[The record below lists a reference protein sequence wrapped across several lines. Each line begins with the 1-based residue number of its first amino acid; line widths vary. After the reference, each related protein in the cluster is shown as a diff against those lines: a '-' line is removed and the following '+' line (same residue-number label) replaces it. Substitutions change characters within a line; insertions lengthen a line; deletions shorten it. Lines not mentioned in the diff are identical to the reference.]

1 MTNQAASDPS
11 VIRSQ
16 TEKLETV
23 VSALLSTD
31 TYTESHLR
39 DQLMAFRPVVAPDV
53 SNDDIT
59 AVHRRLVHKL
69 SIDVEMGVGITA
81 KDFKSWLPEK
91 RHDIDWDRWLTYK
104 QWLRN
109 SNRPPL
115 VLEKM
120 EEFTDVILDYVG
132 DPTLPGPWDRKGLI
146 IGDVQS
152 GKTQTYLGLLNKAAD
167 AGYRLIVLLAGNTE
181 YLRQQTQIR
190 VDEGFLG
197 KDSSRNISRLGTSMP
212 AADRYVGVGRL
223 NKQLTYATG
232 MTTVVQDFLQ
242 ASRDATSIT
251 VSADSPNPF
260 IFVIKKNVHVL
271 KALIDWTDEQPKSH
285 GKIDLPL
292 LLVDDESD
300 YASVNTGKE
309 DDPTQTNFLIRQLL
323 SKYSRNSYVA
333 ITATPFANILIDHEA
348 AAEKEG
354 ETHKDLFPKDFI
366 YGLEAPSNYVGAVAT
381 FGTEDDVN
389 ADRVIDLHDV
399 EALLPLKH
407 KQTHALTE
415 LPESLRRAIRVFV
428 VANAVRDLR
437 GQGEKPRAML
447 INISR
452 FKRVHM
458 HIYDLVKHELDS
470 IQNALEAHAIL
481 YTEGIENDIID
492 SLRTAFTDFYS
503 GTKLTWTEVL
513 DVLSSAASEITVR
526 TFNSDTDKLL
536 KEQGKSAD
544 IPKRVI
550 AIGGDVLS
558 RGLTLEGLMISY
570 FYRNAR
576 AADTMMQMA
585 RWFGYRDGFED
596 VCRIWIDPGV
606 AADYRFTSDTIEE
619 LRDDLRLMRRQ
630 QLTPRDF
637 GLAIRMHPGAL
648 LITAKNKSKAA
659 VVKPKS
665 ISLIGRRIETSRLD
679 ATSSIVAGNR
689 EAAERLAKELVESHG
704 APEETQRKYPKFTN
718 VPQSVVA
725 DFLSDYTAHK
735 MDELFFG
742 NAIGKFVKNNRHL
755 RFSSWDVV
763 FINGER
769 KPERETPFGGVT
781 IYPPERAVT
790 IGSSGELLV
799 SGKSSRLAGG
809 EDLRKILDQAAD
821 EKVTAK
827 FKQEHPNKTLTESPF
842 YASLV
847 RPALLIYVLRPDTSK
862 LSDSDK
868 LKVVHLE
875 GQQVVGIKVALP
887 GDRTDVN
894 NRNGDVEYMIN
905 TVAQK
910 QWFVE
915 YTGADEDDDV

>member
-1 MTNQAASDPS
+1 MTSQPASDLG
-11 VIRSQ
+11 VVRSQ

-23 VSALLSTD
+23 VSALLSKE
-31 TYTESHLR
+31 TYSEAHLR
-39 DQLMAFRPVVAPDV
+39 EQLVAFRPLVAPDV
-53 SNDDIT
+53 SDDEI
-59 AVHRRLVHKL
+59 AAAHRRLVRKL
-69 SIDVEMGVGITA
+69 SIDVEMGVGITD

-91 RHDIDWDRWLTYK
+91 RHDIEWIRWLTYK

-109 SNRPPL
+109 SNRPPR

-120 EEFTDVILDYVG
+120 EEFTDIILDYVG

-212 AADRYVGVGRL
+212 ANRYVGVGKL
-223 NKQLTYATG
+223 NKELTYATG

-285 GKIDLPL
+285 GKIELPL

-300 YASVNTGKE
+300 YASVNTGNE
-309 DDPTQTNFLIRQLL
+309 DDPTQTNLLIRQLL

-348 AAEKEG
+348 KTEKEG
-354 ETHKDLFPKDFI
+354 ETHNDLFPKDFI

-381 FGTEDDVN
+381 FGT
-389 ADRVIDLHDV
+389 ADYLNSGTVIDLHDV

-407 KQTHALTE
+407 KQTQALTE
-415 LPESLRRAIRVFV
+415 IPKSLKTAIRVFV
-428 VANAVRDLR
+428 VANAIRDLR

-452 FKRVHM
+452 FKRVHA
-458 HIYDLVKHELDS
+458 HIYDLVKNELDG

-492 SLRTAFTDFYS
+492 SLRSAFTDSYS
-503 GTKLTWTEVL
+503 GIEFSWTEVL
-513 DVLSSAASEITVR
+513 GVLSSAASEITVR

-544 IPKRVI
+544 IPNRVI

-585 RWFGYRDGFED
+585 RWFGYRDGFQD

-606 AADYRFTSDTIEE
+606 AADYRFTADTVDE

-630 QLTPRDF
+630 QLTPWDF

-659 VVKPKS
+659 AVKSKS

-679 ATSSIVAGNR
+679 ASGSIVTDNR
-689 EAAERLAKELVESHG
+689 EAAERLARKLVESHG
-704 APEETQRKYPKFTN
+704 APEETQRQYPRFSN

-742 NAIGKFVKNNRHL
+742 NAIGKFVRSNKHP
-755 RFSSWDVV
+755 RFSLWDVV
-763 FINGER
+763 FVNGTKKLEDDSS
-769 KPERETPFGGVT
+769 FGGVT
-781 IYPPERAVT
+781 IYPPVRTVT
-790 IGSSGELLV
+790 VGSSGELLV

-809 EDLRKILDQAAD
+809 DDLRKILPPTVDA
-821 EKVTAK
+821 EVTAE
-827 FKQEHPNKTLTESPF
+827 FKQEHPNKALTESPF
-842 YASLV
+842 YAALE

-862 LSDSDK
+862 LSPDDK
-868 LKVVHLE
+868 RKIAHLE
-875 GQQVVGIKVALP
+875 GQQVVGIKIAFP

-894 NRNGDVEYMIN
+894 DRNGDVEYLIN
-905 TVAQK
+905 TVAQQ

-915 YTGADEDDDV
+915 YAGADEDDDA

>member
-1 MTNQAASDPS
+1 MTSHAAADPTA
-11 VIRSQ
+11 IRSQ
-16 TEKLETV
+16 MEKLETV
-23 VSALLSTD
+23 VSALLSGD
-31 TYTESHLR
+31 TYSESHLR
-39 DQLMAFRPVVAPDV
+39 DQLEAFRPVVAPDV
-53 SNDDIT
+53 SNNEIA
-59 AVHRRLVHKL
+59 AVHRRLVSKL
-69 SIDVEMGVGITA
+69 SIDVEIGVGITD

-91 RHDIDWDRWLTYK
+91 RHDIEWIRWLTYK

-109 SNRPPL
+109 SNRSPR

-120 EEFTDVILDYVG
+120 EEFTDTILDYVG
-132 DPTLPGPWDRKGLI
+132 DPNLPGSWDRKGLI

-181 YLRQQTQIR
+181 YLRQQTQNR

-197 KDSSRNISRLGTSMP
+197 KDSSRNIARSGTSLP
-212 AADRYVGVGRL
+212 ADRYVGVGRL
-223 NKQLTYATG
+223 NKELTYATG

-251 VSADSPNPF
+251 VPAESPNPF

-285 GKIDLPL
+285 GKINLPL

-309 DDPTQTNFLIRQLL
+309 DDPTQTNLLIRQLL
-323 SKYSRNSYVA
+323 SKYSRSSYVA

-348 AAEKEG
+348 EAEKDG

-366 YGLEAPSNYVGAVAT
+366 YGLEAPSNYVGSVKT

-389 ADRVIDLHDV
+389 GDKVIELHDA

-407 KQTHALTE
+407 KQVHPLTE
-415 LPESLRRAIRVFV
+415 IPGSLKTAVRVFV
-428 VANAVRDLR
+428 VANAIRDLR
-437 GQGEKPRAML
+437 GQGDQARAML

-452 FKRVHM
+452 FKRIHM

-481 YTEGIENDIID
+481 YTEGIQNEIID
-492 SLRTAFTDFYS
+492 SLKAAFTDFYS
-503 GTKLTWTEVL
+503 ETEFTWTEIL
-513 DVLSSAASEITVR
+513 DILTSAASEITVR
-526 TFNSDTDKLL
+526 TFNSETDKLL

-558 RGLTLEGLMISY
+558 RGLTLEGLMITY
-570 FYRNAR
+570 FHRNVR

-585 RWFGYRDGFED
+585 RWFGYRDDFED
-596 VCRIWIDPGV
+596 ICRIWIDPGV
-606 AADYRFTSDTIEE
+606 AADYRFIAEAVDE

-630 QLTPRDF
+630 LLTPWDF

-659 VVKPKS
+659 AVKPKS

-679 ATSSIVAGNR
+679 SAADVVGGNR
-689 EAAERLAKELVESHG
+689 EAALRLAEKLVESHG
-704 APEETQRKYPKFTN
+704 DPGETQRGYPRFTN

-725 DFLSDYTAHK
+725 GFLGEYAAHK

-742 NAIGKFVKNNRHL
+742 NAIGRFVRSNKHP
-755 RFSSWDVV
+755 RFASWDVV
-763 FINGER
+763 FVNGTRTLDGECS
-769 KPERETPFGGVT
+769 FGGVT
-781 IYPPERAVT
+781 IYPPQRAVT

-809 EDLRKILDQAAD
+809 DDLRKILEPAVDAEA
-821 EKVTAK
+821 TAK
-827 FKQEHPNKTLTESPF
+827 FRQENPNKALTESPF
-842 YASLV
+842 YASLE

-862 LSDSDK
+862 LSEADK
-868 LKVVHLE
+868 QKVEHLE
-875 GQQVVGIKVALP
+875 NQQVVGIKVAFP
-887 GDRTDVN
+887 GNRIDVN
-894 NRNGDVEYMIN
+894 NRDGDVEYLIN
-905 TVAQK
+905 TVAQQ

-915 YTGADEDDDV
+915 YSGADEDDDV